1 MTPDLKFVAL
11 LAAAA
16 VVLWLAAMAF
26 LEWQGA
32 GR

>member
-1 MTPDLKFVAL
+1 MSQDAKFVAL
-11 LAAAA
+11 LAAA
-16 VVLWLAAMAF
+16 VVLAWLAAMAF